1 LIPTP
6 NSKNNFL
13 NQLQIGNTNGG
24 PGSGGNNPALWGG
37 GTTFQ
42 TEVPGQPLFL
52 KDPNCHCFDPT
63 TTLVLNPAA
72 WQDVPAGQFG
82 AGAPYY
88 NNYRW
93 QRQPAESLS
102 LGRLFPLAKEGK
114 VNLNV
119 RIEFQNVF
127 NRTTFSSPTPTN
139 PTAVTLRTNNFSSGA
154 PGALSSAFG
163 FVNTFNG
170 AGDVPRSGQI
180 VARLQF

>member
-6 NSKNNFL
+6 SSNNNFL
-13 NQLQIGNTNGG
+13 NQMQRGAA
-24 PGSGGNNPALWGG
+24 NNPALWGG
-37 GTTFQ
+37 GTTYQ

-52 KDPNCHCFDPT
+52 QNPNCHCFDPT
-63 TTLVLNPAA
+63 NTLVLNPAA

-93 QRQPAESLS
+93 QRQPQEAIS
-102 LGRLFPLAKEGK
+102 LGRVFPIAKEGR

-119 RIEFQNVF
+119 RIEFQNAF
-127 NRTTFSSPTPTN
+127 NRTTLSSPTPTN
-139 PTAVTLRTNNFSSGA
+139 PTAPTLKTNTFSSGA

-170 AGDVPRSGQI
+170 AGDTPRSGQI